1 MKKRTFIYIVLA
13 ICMAQSIQGQDRL
26 EEKLN
31 VRLGL
36 IGGWVSYDKPLGGP
50 FLLNTELGYVGGII
64 GGNFLFTS
72 ILEIEPRYYYN
83 IDKRIQKGKS
93 VKNNS
98 ANYIAVH
105 LSYLP
110 DFLTSTKYKSTS
122 IERSFNV
129 IPTYGLRRNISG
141 GLNFDFEIGLGYQIN
156 NGTGNNVVPNLGL
169 GLSYS
174 F

>member
-1 MKKRTFIYIVLA
+1 MKKRTVIVFAIA
-13 ICMAQSIQGQDRL
+13 ICLAHSVKAQDGL
-26 EEKLN
+26 EDKFN

-36 IGGWVSYDKPLGGP
+36 IGGWVSYEKPLGGP
-50 FLLNTELGYVGGII
+50 FLLNGELGYIGGIV

-83 IDKRIQKGKS
+83 VDKRIKKGKS
-93 VKNNS
+93 IKNNS
-98 ANYIAVH
+98 ANYLALQ

-110 DFLTSTKYKSTS
+110 DLLTAKKYSSTI
-122 IERSFNV
+122 IEKSFNI
-129 IPTYGLRRNISG
+129 IPTYGLRRNILG

-156 NGTGNNVVPNLGL
+156 SGTENNIVPNLGL

>member
-1 MKKRTFIYIVLA
+1 MKKNVIVLLA
-13 ICMAQSIQGQDRL
+13 LLISLFQTIQGQEGL
-26 EEKLN
+26 EDKFN

-36 IGGWVSYDKPLGGP
+36 IGGWASYDKPLGGS
-50 FLLNTELGYVGGII
+50 FLLNGEIGYVGGIV

-83 IDKRIQKGKS
+83 VDKRIQKGKS
-93 VKNNS
+93 IKNNS
-98 ANYIAVH
+98 ANYLAMH
-105 LSYLP
+105 FSYLP
-110 DFLTSTKYKSTS
+110 DFLISTKYASTN
-122 IERSFNV
+122 IERSFNI

-141 GLNFDFEIGLGYQIN
+141 GLNFDFEIGLGYQVN
-156 NGTGNNVVPNLGL
+156 NGTENNVVPNLGL